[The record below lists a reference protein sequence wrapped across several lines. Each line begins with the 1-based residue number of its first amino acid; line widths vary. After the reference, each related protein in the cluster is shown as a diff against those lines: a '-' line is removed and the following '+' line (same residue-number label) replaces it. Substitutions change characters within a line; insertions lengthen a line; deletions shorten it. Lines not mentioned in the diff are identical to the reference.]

1 MRTKKWLG
9 CLLALVMVFA
19 MGAMLAA
26 CGEEKADTVKVTFY
40 DVRQV
45 LKTEEVVKGGT
56 VQEFEP
62 TKDGYTFRGWY
73 ADAAFSN
80 KYDFSQKILRNTSI
94 FAKWRTETPAE
105 DNRMW
110 YIIGSVRNSDWKF
123 LTEKDETT
131 GEWAV
136 ATGVTAAQRAL
147 FFTKGEDN
155 TYSIEIN
162 LQVGWKFQIVTNLI
176 DVKTWEG
183 DEGKE
188 RMGCGN
194 LKGFTYISGE
204 NPESGDLYSVDEKCV
219 GEVRDEFGEVIFLG
233 GVEYDATPWCW
244 NIWPQVEGRYKFT
257 FKSYPGENNDNE
269 ISWEILERFD

>member
-9 CLLALVMVFA
+9 CLLAMVMLFA
-19 MGAMLAA
+19 MGVTLAA

-40 DVRQV
+40 DVRTV

-105 DNRMW
+105 DTRMW
-110 YIIGSVRNSDWKF
+110 YIIGSVAYSNWQF
-123 LTEKDETT
+123 LTEKDDTT

-136 ATGVTAAQRAL
+136 GKNVSSSQRTL
-147 FFTKGEDN
+147 FFEKGEN
-155 TYSIEIN
+155 NAYSITIN
-162 LQVGWKFQIVTNLI
+162 LKEGQKFQIVTNLI
-176 DVKTWEG
+176 DTKTWEG

-188 RMGCGN
+188 RMGLGN
-194 LKGFTYISGE
+194 LKGFTYCDGT
-204 NPESGDLYSVDEKCV
+204 NPEDGELYGEDEKCY
-219 GEVRDEFGEVIFLG
+219 GEVRDEYGELIFIG

-244 NIWPQVEGRYKFT
+244 NIWPQITGRYKFT
-257 FKSYPGENNDNE
+257 FKSYPGENSDNE
-269 ISWEILERFD
+269 ITWELLES

>member
-9 CLLALVMVFA
+9 CLLAVIMVIS
-19 MGAMLAA
+19 MGVMLAA

-40 DVRQV
+40 DLPTV
-45 LKTEEVVKGGT
+45 LKTEEVAKGGK
-56 VQEFEP
+56 VDEFVP

-80 KYDFSQKILRNTSI
+80 PYDFSQKILRNTSI
-94 FAKWRTETPAE
+94 FAKWRTENPAN
-105 DNRMW
+105 DDRMW
-110 YIIGSVRNSDWKF
+110 YIIGSVRNSDWLF
-123 LTEKDETT
+123 LTEKTDD
-131 GEWAV
+131 GEWV
-136 ATGVTAAQRAL
+136 IPNTVTKAQKEL
-147 FFTKGEDN
+147 FFEKGENN

-162 LQVGWKFQIVTNLI
+162 LKPGQKFQIVTNLI
-176 DVKTWEG
+176 DPKTWEG
-183 DEGKE
+183 DDGKE

-204 NPESGDLYSVDEKCV
+204 NPEDSELYSVDEKCV
-219 GEVRDEFGEVIFLG
+219 GEVRDELGEVIFIG

-269 ISWEILERFD
+269 IEWEILERF